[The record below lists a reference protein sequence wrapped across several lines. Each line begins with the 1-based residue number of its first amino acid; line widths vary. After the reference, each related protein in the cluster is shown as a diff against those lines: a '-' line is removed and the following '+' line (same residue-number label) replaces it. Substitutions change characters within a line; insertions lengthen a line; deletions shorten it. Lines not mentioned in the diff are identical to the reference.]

1 MHKIGGDANRFNA
14 WLIRR
19 KARTRR
25 LNDADRRAGL
35 EGCGGSSLLDGKILA
50 KIRLGAVPEKK
61 RPRQVVVIAI
71 KPAVIP

>member
-19 KARTRR
+19 QARTRR
-25 LNDADRRAGL
+25 LNDADRRAGF
-35 EGCGGSSLLDGKILA
+35 EGCSGSSLVDGKILE
-50 KIRLGAVPEKK
+50 KIWFSGCSGTKRL
-61 RPRQVVVIAI
+61 RQAIVIAL